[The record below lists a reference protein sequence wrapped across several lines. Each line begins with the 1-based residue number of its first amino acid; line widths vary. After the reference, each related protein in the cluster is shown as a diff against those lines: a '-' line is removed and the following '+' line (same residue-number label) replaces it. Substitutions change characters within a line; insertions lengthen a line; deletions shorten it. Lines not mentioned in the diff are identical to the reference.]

1 MIFVAVGTQF
11 PFDRLVR
18 CVDEWAAAHQVPM
31 QAQIAEGEYTPKHA
45 QWERF
50 MTTEVFNQH
59 LQTADLIVSHAGMG
73 NIITALENRKP
84 IIVMNRQSAL
94 GEHRNDHQS
103 DGLEWMSQ
111 LPGVFTARSCEE
123 LARLLDQ
130 SAQLTAPASTSNE
143 RRAKLVAFIDQA
155 IQSCN

>member
-11 PFDRLVR
+11 AFDRLVR
-18 CVDEWAAAHQVPM
+18 CVDEWAAINQVTV
-31 QAQIAEGEYTPKHA
+31 QAQIAEGEYIPKHA

-50 MTTEVFNQH
+50 MTTAVFNQH
-59 LQTADLIVSHAGMG
+59 LEAASLIVSHAGMG
-73 NIITALENRKP
+73 NIITALEKRKP
-84 IIVMNRQSAL
+84 IIVMNRQSVL

-123 LARLLDQ
+123 LRSLLKQ
-130 SAQLTAPASTSNE
+130 ASTLTASDAATSNE
-143 RRAKLVAFIDQA
+143 RRARLISFLDQA
-155 IQSCN
+155 IRS